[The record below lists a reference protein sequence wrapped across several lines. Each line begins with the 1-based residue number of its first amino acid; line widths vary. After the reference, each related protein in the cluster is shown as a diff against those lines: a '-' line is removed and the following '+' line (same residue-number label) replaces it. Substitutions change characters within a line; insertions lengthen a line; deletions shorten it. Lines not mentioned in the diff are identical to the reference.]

1 MKKELRIFLIIL
13 LGWLLLLNFAILK
26 TVITKYIT
34 YNKAVIIKNL
44 INGAVVFQDVSSS
57 TSLFRVVILPLIIF
71 NTLVILFLSLS
82 YYFYKKK
89 ILKFKRSKI
98 DLRKKGVAI
107 T

>member
-13 LGWLLLLNFAILK
+13 VGWLLLLNFAILK

-34 YNKAVIIKNL
+34 YHKGILIKNL
-44 INGAVVFQDVSSS
+44 INGAVVYHDISNSI
-57 TSLFRVVILPLIIF
+57 SLFKVVILPLIIF

-89 ILKFKRSKI
+89 ILRAKI
-98 DLRKKGVAI
+98 NKINTRKKGVAI
-107 T
+107 A

>member
-26 TVITKYIT
+26 TIVTKYVV
-34 YNKAVIIKNL
+34 YNKAVMVKNL
-44 INGAVVFQDVSSS
+44 INGAVTFYDVSSS
-57 TSLFRVVILPLIIF
+57 VSLFKVVILPLIIF
-71 NTLVILFLSLS
+71 NVLVILFLSLS

-89 ILKFKRSKI
+89 IFKFRGSKI
-98 DLRKKGVAI
+98 NLRKKGVAV